1 MKTSR
6 PRTSGRGWT
15 ALTLSGCLAIS
26 AVNAL
31 GQERLDPSFYSNT
44 NLWNNQERQ
53 QVNRFVE
60 QAVGRLQ
67 SGEEA
72 DIAEGKNKL
81 NAELTVPGANE
92 RFISQLS
99 EVVTQSLEPLVDSP
113 DVKVRINT
121 MIVSANLRTPRA
133 LDLVLNG
140 LADDNA
146 GVRYLASKAMEGL
159 LLNGRLPDAERTRAL
174 DRLGEI
180 IVNEGEVFV
189 ARPML
194 EALVQANANARVLT
208 VLNQRVPL
216 HARRPNADYGPEAST
231 FRELFSSLFV
241 DNRRSPAE
249 LRELGRASARYLLL
263 IAQQEQASP
272 GLAENDPSRVE
283 LLRIAVRALELAH
296 TDLRVGTALPPANRA
311 VETRN
316 WSELLAAGQSWQEM
330 LQEAPFNFEPGQVSV
345 AAE

>member
-1 MKTSR
+1 MRTSR
-6 PRTSGRGWT
+6 RSTPWRGLT
-15 ALTLSGCLAIS
+15 ALVLGLCLACS
-26 AVNAL
+26 AA
-31 GQERLDPSFYSNT
+31 GQERLDPSFYSNS

-53 QVNRFVE
+53 QVTRFVQ
-60 QAVGRLQ
+60 QAVEQMQAGDED
-67 SGEEA
+67 S
-72 DIAEGKNKL
+72 IAQGKNKL

-92 RFISQLS
+92 RFISQFS
-99 EVVTQSLEPLVDSP
+99 EIVAQSLRPLVDAQ

-121 MIVSANLRTPRA
+121 MIVSANLRTPQA
-133 LDLVLNG
+133 LELVLNG

-159 LLNGRLPDAERTRAL
+159 LLNGRLPDAERARAL

-194 EALVQANANARVLT
+194 EALVQANANARVLS
-208 VLNQRVPL
+208 VLNRRIPL
-216 HARRPNADYGPEAST
+216 HAKRPNAEYGPEAST

-241 DNRRSPAE
+241 NKSRPPAE
-249 LRELGRASARYLLL
+249 LRELARASGRYLLL
-263 IAQQEQASP
+263 IARQEQESP
-272 GLAENDPSRVE
+272 GRAEADPSRVE

-296 TDLRVGTALPPANRA
+296 TDLRAGSALPPANRA
-311 VETRN
+311 VETRD
-316 WSELLAAGQSWQEM
+316 WSGLVEAGEAWQEM
-330 LQEAPFNFEPGQVSV
+330 LQEGPFNFEAQQVSV